1 MQKATS
7 SNKAFLRSHLNKF
20 NQFSTPHLDPLN
32 GFHLA
37 EELIDDATSDLKAG
51 AIIDLFFVTTAT
63 AIQSSPNRLIDFY
76 EKFVERKKFSGQ
88 IFLHLYFMDGTTSTT
103 SSTNE
108 KVRND
113 YNLNHFTKASNN
125 LKNFEIKVV
134 DSTVSLRYTIG
145 DCFKHHLQSR

>member
-7 SNKAFLRSHLNKF
+7 STKAFLHSHLNKF

-37 EELIDDATSDLKAG
+37 EELLEDATDFKAG

-63 AIQSSPNRLIDFY
+63 AIQSSPSRFIDFY
-76 EKFVERKKFSGQ
+76 EKFVARNKFSGQ
-88 IFLHLYFMDGTTSTT
+88 IFLHLYFMDGTSTT
-103 SSTNE
+103 STNE
-108 KVRND
+108 KVKND
-113 YNLNHFTKASNN
+113 YNLNHFSKASNN

-134 DSTVSLRYTIG
+134 DSTVSLSYTIG
-145 DCFKHHLQSR
+145 DCFKHHLQNR